1 MADGP
6 ILTSFI
12 SFCEEDEWPYERIEG
27 EDLLKIDFE
36 GSTGV
41 WVCAARAEEE
51 AEQLAFYSYLPTLVP
66 EDRRAAVAELACRI
80 NYHMVVGSFEM
91 DPDDGEMRLRTSLDA
106 EGSELTTSWIRQLVH
121 ANVLQMDVFA
131 PAINA
136 VIDGDPP
143 DQAISAALASSEP
156 ELEAE

>member
-12 SFCEEDEWPYERIEG
+12 SFFEEDEWPFERIEG

-36 GSTGV
+36 GSAGV
-41 WVCAARAEEE
+41 WVCAARAEEGS
-51 AEQLAFYSYLPTLVP
+51 EQAAFYSYLPTLVP
-66 EDRRAAVAELACRI
+66 EHRRAAMAELVCRI

-91 DPDDGEMRLRTSLDA
+91 DPDDGETRLRTSLDA

-121 ANVLQMDVFA
+121 ANVLQMDVFM
-131 PAINA
+131 PAISA

-143 DQAISAALASSEP
+143 SEAVSAALTAPEP
-156 ELEAE
+156 G